1 MRILITGIC
10 GFAGST
16 LAQALL
22 DATEPGALTITGI
35 DNLSRAGSWLNRKL
49 LGARGIRIVHGDIR
63 SPSDLEGL
71 GPVDWVLDGAANPS
85 VLAGI
90 DGKASSRQAVEHNL
104 LGTINLLEFCRRH
117 GAGFLLMSTSRVYS
131 IPPLAGLQVE
141 AVDGAFR
148 PHPEQSF
155 APGLTPQGVTEAF
168 STQPPVSLY
177 GSTKVASE
185 HLALEYGGAFGFPVW
200 VNRCGVLAGA
210 GQFGRADQ
218 GIFSFW
224 LHSWR
229 ARRPMRYIGFD
240 GCGHQVRDCLHPR
253 DLVPLLLAQMRAGD
267 PADRPQ
273 IVNVSGGTASAR
285 SLRQL
290 SGWCEARWGA
300 HEVRSD
306 PHPRPFDLPWVIL
319 DHALATRTWNWTPQL
334 SADDILEEIARHA
347 EANPDWLDLS
357 AQ

>member
-104 LGTINLLEFCRRH
+104 LGTINLLEFCRHH

-148 PHPEQSF
+148 PHPEQPF

-267 PADRPQ
+267 PSGRPQ

-290 SGWCEARWGA
+290 SEWCEARWGA

-306 PHPRPFDLPWVIL
+306 PQPRPFDLPWVIL
-319 DHALATRTWNWTPQL
+319 DHALSTRTWNWTPQL